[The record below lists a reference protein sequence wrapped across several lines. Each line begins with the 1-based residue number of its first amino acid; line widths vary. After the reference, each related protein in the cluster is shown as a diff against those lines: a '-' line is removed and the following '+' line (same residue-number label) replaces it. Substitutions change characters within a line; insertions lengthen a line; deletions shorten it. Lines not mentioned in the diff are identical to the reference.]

1 MLEKL
6 TCMSGILGKI
16 YYGSAN
22 VHESKKKASR
32 FTITVDK
39 ALADT
44 GQLEVVCEYPYLSV
58 VTHAQVLVAI

>member
-44 GQLEVVCEYPYLSV
+44 GQLEVVCE
-58 VTHAQVLVAI
+58 